1 MTQSKLFSFIVFITG
16 ISINIACTPTKV
28 GVGSKAFGH
37 QKQLEN
43 ASMISCQ
50 PQPNETRYSEAAGGK
65 SRGRGILSSAA
76 AGKAEKLSS
85 SSADQIYMP
94 QDVRP
99 AINEVKTLLA
109 AAEDT
114 LILPDFEVDE
124 FFFAHEQGEN
134 IFSDKQ
140 GQPISN
146 IDQQGQDLVLDS
158 IVDPLPGDIR
168 YRALHHAYSGVISKR
183 LAGEADFA
191 NFSFNSDTHQ
201 SITSGGS
208 QTPSTTAISQ
218 TNPAA
223 GNIQPLPPV
232 GNPQPSPT
240 TPIPATGLLF
250 LTGLL
255 TLIGIRRIMPFKL

>member
-1 MTQSKLFSFIVFITG
+1 MSQFKLFSFIVFIIG
-16 ISINIACTPTKV
+16 ISINIACIPTKV
-28 GVGSKAFGH
+28 GVGRKAFGH

-50 PQPNETRYSEAAGGK
+50 PQPNETRYSEATGG
-65 SRGRGILSSAA
+65 GRGILSSAA
-76 AGKAEKLSS
+76 AGKAEKLSF

-114 LILPDFEVDE
+114 LILPDFEGDD

-140 GQPISN
+140 GQAISD

-158 IVDPLPGDIR
+158 IFDPLPGDIR
-168 YRALHHAYSGVISKR
+168 YRALHHAYGGVISKR
-183 LAGEADFA
+183 VAGEGELATA

-201 SITSGGS
+201 SITSGG
-208 QTPSTTAISQ
+208 SQ

-232 GNPQPSPT
+232 GNPQPSPA

-250 LTGLL
+250 LIGLL
-255 TLIGIRRIMPFKL
+255 TLIGIRRIMPFKQMFPMLKK